1 MNQLA
6 VYYDDFILQILLRQS
21 YFTNGEKYQLA
32 ILQFSDV
39 TKMVHFRIVE
49 LLWVSKLPSL
59 LKMPILY

>member
-6 VYYDDFILQILLRQS
+6 VYYDDFIIQILLRQS

-49 LLWVSKLPSL
+49 LL
-59 LKMPILY
+59 

>member
-6 VYYDDFILQILLRQS
+6 VNYDDFIIQILHQS
-21 YFTNGEKYQLA
+21 YFTNVEKYQLA

-59 LKMPILY
+59 LKMPILS